1 MATLKNISASY
12 KNFIRE
18 AKTVYLFFYYNI
30 VINRF
35 DKH

>member
-18 AKTVYLFFYYNI
+18 AKTVFFFYYNI